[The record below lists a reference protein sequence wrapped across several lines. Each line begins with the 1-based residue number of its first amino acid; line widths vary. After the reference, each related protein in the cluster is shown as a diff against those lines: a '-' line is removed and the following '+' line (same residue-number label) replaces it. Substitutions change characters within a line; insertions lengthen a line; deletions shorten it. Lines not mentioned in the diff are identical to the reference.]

1 MGTKKKR
8 KIAVL
13 GCGWLGL
20 PLAKKLHSNGH
31 TVKGSTTTK
40 EKLLRLE
47 SNGIDPFLIHCAEEN
62 CDGIGPFLN
71 EIECLVLALPPGL
84 RRNPNR
90 RFDLVIEHLADKI
103 QQTTIQQLIFISST
117 SVYGNVVGD
126 IDETTRP
133 TPISIS
139 GKQLLKCEEIL
150 LNLSSV
156 KTTVLRFGGLV
167 GSDRHPIHAL
177 AKNDFIE
184 NPEGKIN
191 LIHLED
197 CIECIV
203 SIVEKENDGG
213 VFNAVCPYHPSR
225 KTYYATIAKEAGIE
239 LPPFLQST
247 TQNRRIISEK
257 IQKVFDIKFNVE
269 NLLTL
274 N

>member
-1 MGTKKKR
+1 MLKRWGLKKKR

-20 PLAKKLHSNGH
+20 PLAKKLHSIGH

-47 SNGIDPFLIHCAEEN
+47 SNGIDPYLIHCAEEN
-62 CDGIGPFLN
+62 CDGLGPFLN
-71 EIECLVLALPPGL
+71 EVECLILALPPGL

-139 GKQLLKCEEIL
+139 GKQLLKCEETL
-150 LNLSSV
+150 LKLSSV

-167 GSDRHPIHAL
+167 GPDRHPIHAL
-177 AKNDFIE
+177 AKKDFIE

-225 KTYYATIAKEAGIE
+225 KTYYTTIAKEAGIE
-239 LPPFLQST
+239 LLHFLNQ
-247 TQNRRIISEK
+247 RLRIEEL
-257 IQKVFDIKFNVE
+257 FLIKFKKY
-269 NLLTL
+269 
-274 N
+274 